1 MLNTSEMYQR
11 FLGISLTKSN
21 FFIMKKIFL
30 FFASVALVGTMN
42 AQLTS
47 KKGENYLPEAG
58 DYAIGADA
66 SSMLSYFGNMLNG
79 GTNTGFGM
87 GFTNGATAITGK
99 KFMTDKM
106 AYRGMV
112 RVGFGSTSVTTP
124 ATTGEDVVKTSY
136 NNITL
141 GAGIEKR
148 RGTTR
153 LQGYYGAMALV
164 SLGGSKTS
172 YEYGSQAALNAPIE
186 TKAGSTFGLGVR
198 AFVGAEYFVLPKISI
213 GGEFGWGLGFT
224 STGATSNTVADGVG
238 GNTVTEGG
246 KSSSFGLDTDN
257 NAFGVA
263 PAAVLIHFHF

>member
-1 MLNTSEMYQR
+1 
-11 FLGISLTKSN
+11 
-21 FFIMKKIFL
+21 MKKIFL
-30 FFASVALVGTMN
+30 FCASLALVGTMN

-79 GTNTGFGM
+79 GSNTGFGM
-87 GFTNGATAITGK
+87 GYTNGGAAITGK

-112 RVGFGSTSVTTP
+112 RVGFGSTSVSTV
-124 ATTGEDVVKTSY
+124 TGTIEDVTKNSY

-141 GAGIEKR
+141 GAGIENR
-148 RGTTR
+148 RGNTR
-153 LQGYYGAMALV
+153 LQGYYGAMAMV

-172 YEYGSQAALNAPIE
+172 IE
-186 TKAGSTFGLGVR
+186 HGETGNLPAGELIESKAGSTFGLGVR
-198 AFVGAEYFVLPKISI
+198 AFVGCEYFVLPKISI
-213 GGEFGWGLGFT
+213 GGEFGWGLGFS
-224 STGATSNTVADGVG
+224 STGAASTTTADGNG
-238 GNTVTEGG
+238 GQVVTEGG

-257 NAFGVA
+257 KAFGVA
-263 PAAVLIHFHF
+263 PAAVLVHFHF

>member
-1 MLNTSEMYQR
+1 MLNKCEEYQLD
-11 FLGISLTKSN
+11 FLLSLNKSN
-21 FFIMKKIFL
+21 IFIMKKIFL
-30 FFASVALVGTMN
+30 FCASIALVGTMN

-112 RVGFGSTSVTTP
+112 RVGFGSEKETTPVGTNENVTTS
-124 ATTGEDVVKTSY
+124 SY

-141 GAGIEKR
+141 GGGVEYR
-148 RGTTR
+148 RGSTR
-153 LQGYYGAMALV
+153 LQGYYGAMAMV
-164 SLGGSKTS
+164 SLGGGKTS
-172 YEYGSQAALNAPIE
+172 YEYGAGAVDGDITE
-186 TKAGSTFGLGVR
+186 EKDGSTFGLGVR

-224 STGATSNTVADGVG
+224 STGASSTTTQGPTGTA
-238 GNTVTEGG
+238 EGG
-246 KSSSFGLDTDN
+246 TSSSFGLDTDN

-263 PAAVLIHFHF
+263 PAAVLVHFHF

>member
-1 MLNTSEMYQR
+1 MLNFHLK
-11 FLGISLTKSN
+11 FLPRIRISLTKSN

-30 FFASVALVGTMN
+30 FCASVALVSTMN

-87 GFTNGATAITGK
+87 NYTNGGAAITGK
-99 KFMTDKM
+99 KFVTDKM

-112 RVGFGSTSVTTP
+112 RLGFGSSSVTTP
-124 ATTGEDVVKTSY
+124 SGTSEDVVTNSY
-136 NNITL
+136 NNIAL
-141 GAGIEKR
+141 GGGVEYR
-148 RGTTR
+148 RGSTR
-153 LQGYYGAMALV
+153 LQGYYGAMAMV
-164 SLGGSKTS
+164 GLGGSSTS
-172 YEYGSQAALNAPIE
+172 YEYGAPVVDGQITE
-186 TKAGSTFGLGVR
+186 SKAGSTFGLGVR

-213 GGEFGWGLGFT
+213 GGEFGWGLGFS
-224 STGATSNTVADGVG
+224 STGASETTVQGAPVA
-238 GNTVTEGG
+238 TGG

-257 NAFGVA
+257 SAFGVA

>member
-1 MLNTSEMYQR
+1 
-11 FLGISLTKSN
+11 
-21 FFIMKKIFL
+21 MKKIFL
-30 FFASVALVGTMN
+30 FCASVALVGTMN

-99 KFMTDKM
+99 QFKTDKM

-112 RVGFGSTSVTTP
+112 RLGFGSTSVTTP
-124 ATTGEDVVKTSY
+124 NGANEDVVKTGY
-136 NNITL
+136 NNVTL
-141 GAGIEKR
+141 GGGVEYR
-148 RGTTR
+148 RGSTR
-153 LQGYYGAMALV
+153 LQGYYGAMAFV
-164 SLGGSKTS
+164 GLGGGKTS
-172 YEYGSQAALNAPIE
+172 YEYGAGVVDGQITE

-213 GGEFGWGLGFT
+213 GGEFGWGLGFS
-224 STGATSNTVADGVG
+224 STGASETTVQGAPV
-238 GNTVTEGG
+238 VTGG

>member
-1 MLNTSEMYQR
+1 
-11 FLGISLTKSN
+11 
-21 FFIMKKIFL
+21 MKKIFL
-30 FFASVALVGTMN
+30 FCASVALVSTMN

-79 GTNTGFGM
+79 GSNTGFGM

-99 KFMTDKM
+99 KFTTDKM

-112 RVGFGSTSVTTP
+112 RVGFGSTSVATP
-124 ATTGEDVVKTSY
+124 AATGEDVVKTSY

-141 GAGIEKR
+141 GGGIENR
-148 RGTTR
+148 RGNTR
-153 LQGYYGAMALV
+153 LQGYYGAMAMI

-172 YEYGSQAALNAPIE
+172 YEYGAGAVDGQITE
-186 TKAGSTFGLGVR
+186 EKAGSTFGLGVR

-224 STGATSNTVADGVG
+224 STGAAETTIQGAEAVTG
-238 GNTVTEGG
+238 GT
-246 KSSSFGLDTDN
+246 SSSFGLDTDN

-263 PAAVLIHFHF
+263 PAAVLVHFHF

>member
-1 MLNTSEMYQR
+1 
-11 FLGISLTKSN
+11 
-21 FFIMKKIFL
+21 MKKIFL
-30 FFASVALVGTMN
+30 FCASIALVGTMN

-112 RVGFGSTSVTTP
+112 RLGVGSTSVTTP
-124 ATTGEDVVKTSY
+124 NGANEDVVKTSY
-136 NNITL
+136 NNVTL
-141 GAGIEKR
+141 GGGVEYR
-148 RGTTR
+148 RGSTR
-153 LQGYYGAMALV
+153 LQGYYGAMAMV
-164 SLGGSKTS
+164 GLGGGKTS
-172 YEYGSQAALNAPIE
+172 YEYGAGVVDGQTTE

-213 GGEFGWGLGFT
+213 GGEFGWGLGLS
-224 STGATSNTVADGVG
+224 STGASETTVQGAPV
-238 GNTVTEGG
+238 VTGG

>member
-1 MLNTSEMYQR
+1 M
-11 FLGISLTKSN
+11 FCAVIALT
-21 FFIMKKIFL
+21 
-30 FFASVALVGTMN
+30 GTMN

-47 KKGENYLPEAG
+47 KKGENYLPQAG

-87 GFTNGATAITGK
+87 GYTNGATAITGK

-112 RVGFGSTSVTTP
+112 RVGFGSDKVTTP
-124 ATTGEDVVKTSY
+124 NGTNEDVVTNSY

-141 GAGIEKR
+141 GGGIENR
-148 RGTTR
+148 RGNTR
-153 LQGYYGAMALV
+153 LQGYYGAMAMI

-172 YEYGSQAALNAPIE
+172 YEYGAGAAAGDITE
-186 TKAGSTFGLGVR
+186 EKAGSTFGLGVR

-213 GGEFGWGLGFT
+213 GGEFGWGLGFS
-224 STGATSNTVADGVG
+224 STGASETTIQGADA
-238 GNTVTEGG
+238 VTGG

-263 PAAVLIHFHF
+263 PAAVLVHFHF

>member
-1 MLNTSEMYQR
+1 
-11 FLGISLTKSN
+11 
-21 FFIMKKIFL
+21 MKKIFL
-30 FFASVALVGTMN
+30 FCASVALVGTMN

-47 KKGENYLPEAG
+47 KKGENFLPEAG

-79 GTNTGFGM
+79 GSNTGFGM
-87 GFTNGATAITGK
+87 GYTNGGAAITGK

-124 ATTGEDVVKTSY
+124 SGTNEDVVKTSY

-141 GAGIEKR
+141 GGGIENR
-148 RGTTR
+148 RGNTR
-153 LQGYYGAMALV
+153 LQGYYGAMAMI

-172 YEYGSQAALNAPIE
+172 YEYGAGVVDGDITE
-186 TKAGSTFGLGVR
+186 EKAGSTFGLGVR

-224 STGATSNTVADGVG
+224 STGASETTIQGAEA
-238 GNTVTEGG
+238 VTGG

-257 NAFGVA
+257 SAFGVA
-263 PAAVLIHFHF
+263 PAAVLVHFHF

>member
-1 MLNTSEMYQR
+1 MLNRSEERQ
-11 FLGISLTKSN
+11 FISVISLKKPN

-30 FFASVALVGTMN
+30 FCASIALVGTMN

-79 GTNTGFGM
+79 GSNTGFGM

-99 KFMTDKM
+99 KFMTDQM

-112 RVGFGSTSVTTP
+112 RLGFGSTSVTTP
-124 ATTGEDVVKTSY
+124 NGANEDVVKTSY
-136 NNITL
+136 NNVTL
-141 GAGIEKR
+141 GGGVEYR
-148 RGTTR
+148 RGSTR
-153 LQGYYGAMALV
+153 LQGYYGAMAMV
-164 SLGGSKTS
+164 GLGGGKTS
-172 YEYGSQAALNAPIE
+172 YEYGAGVVDGQTTE

-213 GGEFGWGLGFT
+213 GGEFGWGLGFS
-224 STGATSNTVADGVG
+224 STGASETTVQGAPV
-238 GNTVTEGG
+238 VTGG

>member
-1 MLNTSEMYQR
+1 
-11 FLGISLTKSN
+11 
-21 FFIMKKIFL
+21 MKKIFL
-30 FFASVALVGTMN
+30 FCASLALVGTMN

-58 DYAIGADA
+58 EYAIGADA

-79 GTNTGFGM
+79 GSNTGFGM
-87 GFTNGATAITGK
+87 GYTNGATAITGK

-112 RVGFGSTSVTTP
+112 RIGFGSDKVVTPVGTN
-124 ATTGEDVVKTSY
+124 EDVVTNSY

-141 GAGIEKR
+141 GGGVEYR
-148 RGTTR
+148 RGNTR

-164 SLGGSKTS
+164 GLGGSKTS
-172 YEYGSQAALNAPIE
+172 YEYGAGAVDGQITE
-186 TKAGSTFGLGVR
+186 EKDGSTFGLGVR

-213 GGEFGWGLGFT
+213 GGEFGWGLGF
-224 STGATSNTVADGVG
+224 SSIGASETTIQGADAVK
-238 GNTVTEGG
+238 GG

-263 PAAVLIHFHF
+263 PAAVLVHFHF

>member
-1 MLNTSEMYQR
+1 MFKASEEHQL
-11 FLGISLTKSN
+11 FLSISLTKSN

-30 FFASVALVGTMN
+30 FCASVALVGTMN

-99 KFMTDKM
+99 KFMTDQM
-106 AYRGMV
+106 AYRGML
-112 RVGFGSTSVTTP
+112 RVGFGSDKAVTP
-124 ATTGEDVVKTSY
+124 AVTGEDVVTNSY

-148 RGTTR
+148 RGSTR
-153 LQGYYGAMALV
+153 LQGYYGAMAMIG
-164 SLGGSKTS
+164 LGGSKTS
-172 YEYGSQAALNAPIE
+172 YEYGAGVVDGQLTE
-186 TKAGSTFGLGVR
+186 EKAGSTFGLGVR

-213 GGEFGWGLGFT
+213 GGEFGWGLGFS
-224 STGATSNTVADGVG
+224 STGPSSTTTQGPIGTV
-238 GNTVTEGG
+238 EGG
-246 KSSSFGLDTDN
+246 RSSSFGIDTDN

-263 PAAVLIHFHF
+263 PAAVLVHFHF

>member
-1 MLNTSEMYQR
+1 MLIAREGFAH
-11 FLGISLTKSN
+11 FLRISLTKSN
-21 FFIMKKIFL
+21 FLIMKKIFL
-30 FFASVALVGTMN
+30 FCASLALVGTMN

-79 GTNTGFGM
+79 GSNTGFGM

-112 RVGFGSTSVTTP
+112 RVGFGSDKVTTP
-124 ATTGEDVVKTSY
+124 NGSNEDVVTNSY

-141 GAGIEKR
+141 GAGIENR
-148 RGTTR
+148 RGNTR
-153 LQGYYGAMALV
+153 LQGYYGAMAMV

-172 YEYGSQAALNAPIE
+172 YEYGAGVVDGQITEA
-186 TKAGSTFGLGVR
+186 KAGSTFGLGVR

-224 STGATSNTVADGVG
+224 STGASSTTTQGPIGTV
-238 GNTVTEGG
+238 EGG
-246 KSSSFGLDTDN
+246 KSSHFGIDTDN
-257 NAFGVA
+257 KAFGVA
-263 PAAVLIHFHF
+263 PAAVLVHFHF

>member
-1 MLNTSEMYQR
+1 
-11 FLGISLTKSN
+11 
-21 FFIMKKIFL
+21 MKKIFL
-30 FFASVALVGTMN
+30 FCASIALVGTMN

-79 GTNTGFGM
+79 GSNTGFGM
-87 GFTNGATAITGK
+87 GYTNGGAAITGK

-112 RVGFGSTSVTTP
+112 RVGFGSDKTTTP
-124 ATTGEDVVKTSY
+124 AATGEDVVTTSY
-136 NNITL
+136 NSIIL
-141 GAGIEKR
+141 GGGVEYR
-148 RGTTR
+148 RGSTR
-153 LQGYYGAMALV
+153 LQGYYGAMAMV
-164 SLGGSKTS
+164 GLGGGKTS
-172 YEYGSQAALNAPIE
+172 YEYGAGTAAGDLTE
-186 TKAGSTFGLGVR
+186 EKDGSTFGLGVR

-213 GGEFGWGLGFT
+213 GGEFGWGLGFS
-224 STGATSNTVADGVG
+224 STGASETTVQGAPV
-238 GNTVTEGG
+238 VTGG

-263 PAAVLIHFHF
+263 PAAVLVHFHF

>member
-1 MLNTSEMYQR
+1 
-11 FLGISLTKSN
+11 
-21 FFIMKKIFL
+21 MKKIFL
-30 FFASVALVGTMN
+30 FCASIALVGTMN

-99 KFMTDKM
+99 KFKTEDM
-106 AYRGMV
+106 AYRGML
-112 RVGFGSTSVTTP
+112 RIGFGSDKVTTP
-124 ATTGEDVVKTSY
+124 NGTNEDVITNSY
-136 NNITL
+136 SNITL
-141 GAGIEKR
+141 GGGIEKR
-148 RGTTR
+148 RGKTR
-153 LQGYYGAMALV
+153 LQGYYGAMAMI
-164 SLGGSKTS
+164 SFGGSKTS
-172 YEYGSQAALNAPIE
+172 YEYGAGAVDTQILE
-186 TKAGSTFGLGVR
+186 EKDGSTFGLGVR

-213 GGEFGWGLGFT
+213 GGEFGWGLGFS
-224 STGATSNTVADGVG
+224 STGASE
-238 GNTVTEGG
+238 VTKQGLPVESGD

-263 PAAVLIHFHF
+263 PASVLVHFHF

>member
-1 MLNTSEMYQR
+1 
-11 FLGISLTKSN
+11 
-21 FFIMKKIFL
+21 MKKIFL
-30 FFASVALVGTMN
+30 FCASIALVGTMN

-87 GFTNGATAITGK
+87 GFTNGATAISGK
-99 KFMTDKM
+99 KFMTDAM

-112 RVGFGSTSVTTP
+112 RVGFGSASETTP
-124 ATTGEDVVKTSY
+124 NGANEDVVKTSY

-153 LQGYYGAMALV
+153 LQGYYGAMAFV
-164 SLGGSKTS
+164 GLGGGKTS
-172 YEYGSQAALNAPIE
+172 YEYGAGTVDGNITE
-186 TKAGSTFGLGVR
+186 EKDGSTFGLGVR

-213 GGEFGWGLGFT
+213 GGEFGWGLGFSSIGAS
-224 STGATSNTVADGVG
+224 STTTQGPIGTV
-238 GNTVTEGG
+238 EGG
-246 KSSSFGLDTDN
+246 TSSSFGIDTDN
-257 NAFGVA
+257 DAFGVA

>member
-1 MLNTSEMYQR
+1 
-11 FLGISLTKSN
+11 
-21 FFIMKKIFL
+21 MKKIFL
-30 FFASVALVGTMN
+30 FCASVALVGTMN

-99 KFMTDKM
+99 KFMTNEM

-112 RVGFGSTSVTTP
+112 RLGFGSSSISTP
-124 ATTGEDVVKTSY
+124 ATTGEDVEKTSY

-141 GAGIEKR
+141 GGGIEKR
-148 RGTTR
+148 RGSTR
-153 LQGYYGAMALV
+153 LQGYYGAMAMI

-172 YEYGSQAALNAPIE
+172 YEYGAGVVDGQLTEA
-186 TKAGSTFGLGVR
+186 KAGSTFGLGVR

-224 STGATSNTVADGVG
+224 STGPSSTTTQGPIGTV
-238 GNTVTEGG
+238 EGG
-246 KSSSFGLDTDN
+246 TSSSFGLDTDN

-263 PAAVLIHFHF
+263 PAAVLVHFHF